1 MMSLR
6 NFLARITLERLKS
19 KMTTEAFDFPDVLFA
34 PKHVLVCLPA
44 GLRQLTLVKQFLP
57 NITELFKPAEI
68 TLLPMPGMKIADIF
82 PRKGFHVLTPLPDQK
97 AWTGLARKSYLR
109 VLQDYKFDLLL
120 DLNLDS
126 TFFTSSVLLN
136 FPKALRI
143 GRGNHLGQPF
153 YNLEIKTKYL
163 RDERNIYRSLFE
175 TLRLLKNSRQKKT
188 VSVRKAQASEE
199 ACT

>member
-1 MMSLR
+1 MSLKT
-6 NFLARITLERLKS
+6 FVARIKLNQLKS
-19 KMTTEAFDFPDVLFA
+19 KMDSAAFDFPAVLFA
-34 PKHVLVCLPA
+34 PKHILVCLPA

-57 NITELFKPAEI
+57 ALTELFKPAEI

-82 PRKGFHVLTPLPDQK
+82 PRKGFHILAPLLDQM
-97 AWTGLARKSYLR
+97 AWSGLAKKSYIR
-109 VLQDYKFDLLL
+109 MLQSYDFDLLL
-120 DLNLDS
+120 DLNLES
-126 TFFTSSVLLN
+126 SLFTSSILLN

-175 TLRLLKNSRQKKT
+175 TLRLLKNSRIEKSAPGRRGET
-188 VSVRKAQASEE
+188 SEE
-199 ACT
+199 ACI